1 MCGRTERAGTSIL
14 ASTPARVAFRLT
26 IILSFSTSQ
35 STSPTLTESPSF
47 FIQAIK
53 FERGIFNDGV
63 IVNLVCCETGTH
75 SELAFNE
82 R

>member
-1 MCGRTERAGTSIL
+1 M
-14 ASTPARVAFRLT
+14 LT
-26 IILSFSTSQ
+26 VILSFSTSQ

-47 FIQAIK
+47 FIHATK
-53 FERGIFNDGV
+53 LERGIFNDGA
-63 IVNLVCCETGTH
+63 IVNLVCCGTGTH